1 MDYTTS
7 NPLNGAIITNY
18 TIPKCVITSAAK
30 AELGALFLNA
40 LEAKI
45 MRLTLEEIGHPQSPT
60 PIHCENSTRRW
71 ASARTPSN
79 DNGHEQ
85 CIWHIFGYC
94 AIRHTNCSE
103 LVTTP
108 GKRTSGI
115 TRQSIILA
123 HTTDECGHFTSTP
136 ISLLGYYPELLDQV
150 KGEGVLE

>member
-7 NPLNGAIITNY
+7 NPLNGDIITNY

-45 MRLTLEEIGHPQSPT
+45 MRLTLEEIGHPQPST

-79 DNGHEQ
+79 DNGREQ
-85 CIWHIFGYC
+85 
-94 AIRHTNCSE
+94 
-103 LVTTP
+103 
-108 GKRTSGI
+108 
-115 TRQSIILA
+115 
-123 HTTDECGHFTSTP
+123 
-136 ISLLGYYPELLDQV
+136 
-150 KGEGVLE
+150 